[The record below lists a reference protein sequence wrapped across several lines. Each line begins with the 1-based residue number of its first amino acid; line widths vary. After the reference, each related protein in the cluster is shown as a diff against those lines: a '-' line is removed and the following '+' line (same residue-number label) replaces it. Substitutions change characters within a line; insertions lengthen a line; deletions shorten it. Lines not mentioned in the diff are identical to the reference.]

1 MQQSGVQMDILFLS
15 YKKCRRFSDHTG
27 IKPVYYKITI
37 KKQDYRIGSGDR
49 RHICTVRF

>member
-1 MQQSGVQMDILFLS
+1 MQQSGVQMDILFLA
-15 YKKCRRFSDHTG
+15 YKNV
-27 IKPVYYKITI
+27 VYYKITI

>member
-1 MQQSGVQMDILFLS
+1 MQQSGVQMDILF
-15 YKKCRRFSDHTG
+15 RRFSDHTG